1 LGTSLG
7 QMVGYQVRMR
17 ACMCVCVYVCVRACV
32 CDYHQHSRFCGCC
45 NAIQAKSGYQVC
57 VCVYVCVHVY
67 VGVSVYLGVFI
78 WESKVLGCCSTQLE
92 AMFNLSIYC
101 INGAAHLARACS
113 TSSTIRQCVG
123 MQIHV
128 LQVLYDKH
136 TCEHVTRKFTR
147 KSVQNTVH
155 FYHNL
160 AHTPTLSHTH
170 THADKH
176 VLQVHDT
183 STI

>member
-1 LGTSLG
+1 
-7 QMVGYQVRMR
+7 
-17 ACMCVCVYVCVRACV
+17 
-32 CDYHQHSRFCGCC
+32 
-45 NAIQAKSGYQVC
+45 
-57 VCVYVCVHVY
+57 
-67 VGVSVYLGVFI
+67 
-78 WESKVLGCCSTQLE
+78 
-92 AMFNLSIYC
+92 
-101 INGAAHLARACS
+101 
-113 TSSTIRQCVG
+113 

>member
-1 LGTSLG
+1 
-7 QMVGYQVRMR
+7 MR
-17 ACMCVCVYVCVRACV
+17 VCVCVCMCVCVRAYVTTTSTAVFVGAVTQFRLKVAT
-32 CDYHQHSRFCGCC
+32 R
-45 NAIQAKSGYQVC
+45 C